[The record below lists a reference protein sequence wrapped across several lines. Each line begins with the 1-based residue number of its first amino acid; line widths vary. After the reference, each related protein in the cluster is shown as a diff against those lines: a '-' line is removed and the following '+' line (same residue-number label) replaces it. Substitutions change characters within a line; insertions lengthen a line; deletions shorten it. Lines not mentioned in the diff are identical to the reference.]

1 MTDERR
7 AIVTGASGYL
17 GSRVAAALERNG
29 WRVER
34 LVRSPA
40 ADRPTE
46 RLFRLGDP
54 VDGDL
59 AADLLVHAAY
69 DFTVHRRADI
79 WRVNVDGT
87 SSLLEAARAAGV
99 GRIVV
104 LSTMSAY
111 RGTGQLYG
119 RAKLAIEEITAAS
132 GGVAV
137 RPGLVYGPRAGGML
151 GALQRAM
158 RLPVVP
164 LVAPSARQFPVHED
178 DLVAA
183 IVAIATAERLP
194 PGPIGIAQPTP
205 VTFREILATIAS
217 DQGLHP
223 RYVRVPWQLVYL
235 AMRSAETVGL
245 RLQFRADSL
254 LGLVRPAPSVPQ
266 PEALAALGVR
276 LRDFGPGAMAG

>member
-1 MTDERR
+1 MTDGRR

-17 GSRVAAALERNG
+17 GSRISTALERDG
-29 WRVER
+29 WRVQR

-40 ADRPTE
+40 PDRPTE
-46 RLFRLGDP
+46 RRFRLGEQIT
-54 VDGDL
+54 GDI
-59 AADLLVHAAY
+59 AADLLIHTAY
-69 DFTVHRRADI
+69 DFTLHRRADI

-87 SSLLEAARAAGV
+87 SALVAAARAAGV

-132 GGVAV
+132 GGVVV

-151 GALQRAM
+151 GALQRAL
-158 RLPVVP
+158 RLPAVP
-164 LVAPSARQFPVHED
+164 LIAPSSRQFPVHED

-183 IVAIATAERLP
+183 IVAIATAERVP

-217 DQGLHP
+217 DQGLRP
-223 RYVRVPWQLVYL
+223 RYVPVPWRLVYL
-235 AMRSAETVGL
+235 AMRAAEAVGV
-245 RLQFRADSL
+245 RLPFRADSL

-266 PEALAALGVR
+266 PEVVAALGVR
-276 LRDFGPGAMAG
+276 LREFGPGAMEG